1 MTEDPLAGSSIG
13 TANRSGT
20 TLEQVAAHIG
30 VSRQTVSNAL
40 NAPHRLHPDT
50 LERVRAAIDE
60 LGYRPN
66 RNARGLRTRSSG
78 LIGYR
83 MTPRN
88 RGVLTPLMDDFLHAL
103 CAAAEARDRHVLL
116 FTAPLGDEGLSVYAD
131 LLAQRAV
138 DAFVL
143 AETVVGDPRPGWLA
157 ERGVRFAAFG
167 RTWGPEEAGPWVDVD
182 GAHGMAQVV
191 EHLYSLGHR
200 RIGFLGWRE
209 GDGVGDDRLRG
220 WKVAAEGFAL
230 STEDSLV
237 VRGANTIDAG
247 RSGAAALLDSEDPP
261 TALVAV
267 SDAVALGALALLA
280 ERGIPAGTGVAVTG
294 FDDSPLAA
302 ATLPGLTSVRQ
313 PVERIA
319 VQVLS
324 LLDNQST
331 NGSLLRPELV
341 VRASSGRR

>member
-1 MTEDPLAGSSIG
+1 MSG
-13 TANRSGT
+13 NRDGA
-20 TLEQVAAHIG
+20 TLEQVAARAG

-40 NAPHRLHPDT
+40 NAPQRLHPDT
-50 LERVRAAIDE
+50 LDRVRAVIEE

-66 RNARGLRTRSSG
+66 RNARGLRTRSTG
-78 LIGYR
+78 MIGYR
-83 MTPRN
+83 MTPRD

-103 CAAAEARDRHVLL
+103 CAAAEARDRHILL
-116 FTAPLGDEGLSVYAD
+116 FTAPLGEPGLAVYDD

-143 AETVVGDPRPGWLA
+143 AETVVDDPRPGWLA
-157 ERGVRFAAFG
+157 KRGVPFAAFG
-167 RTWGPEEAGPWVDVD
+167 RTWSPGQAGPWVDVD
-182 GAHGMAQVV
+182 GAHGMREVV
-191 EHLYSLGHR
+191 RHLHSLGHR
-200 RIGFLGWRE
+200 RIGFLGWRQ

-220 WKVAAEGFAL
+220 WTEECTRLGM
-230 STEDSLV
+230 STEDGLV
-237 VRGANTIDAG
+237 VRGANTIEAG
-247 RSGAAALLDSEDPP
+247 RRGAAVLLDAEEQP

-280 ERGIPAGTGVAVTG
+280 ERGVPAGSGVAVTG

-319 VQVLS
+319 DQVLS
-324 LLDNQST
+324 LLDNTSET
-331 NGSLLRPELV
+331 GSLLRPELV
-341 VRASSGRR
+341 VRASSERR